1 MMQITKMLTT
11 MLQRLKLPLC
21 VLLCLAVSGC
31 FGELSGSVTED
42 FFLQNGDGTYTY
54 GEITVPE
61 NFKDES
67 CPLVVI
73 SHGIYGGMN
82 SGGAKL
88 LAENLSEKGIVS
100 VRVDFNRCRSND
112 PEAALAR
119 DKSGRTNEY
128 TLSDMLESNELAI
141 DFAIDNYNA
150 DKERIGIY
158 GRSFGGRVSMIMAN
172 EGTGDIDYKAMAL
185 IAPAGNEY
193 ALIHYVGGYDKWNA
207 MRDEAVSSGFCERNG
222 LRFTKEWFDDY
233 YELNPS
239 LTGYKFEKKPVLL
252 YYNTKDT
259 VVEPE
264 TSLECAHAYSNVEI
278 HKVTTDDGH
287 GYEMSYKHSKLKNDI
302 MKRVTDF
309 FAENL

>member
-1 MMQITKMLTT
+1 MLTT
-11 MLQRLKLPLC
+11 ILQRLKISLC
-21 VLLCLAVSGC
+21 VLLCLAATGC
-31 FGELSGSVTED
+31 FGELAGPVTED
-42 FFLQNGDGTYTY
+42 FFIQNSDGTYTY
-54 GEITVPE
+54 GEIKAPE

-82 SGGAKL
+82 SGGASL
-88 LAENLSEKGIVS
+88 LAEKLSEKGIAS
-100 VRVDFNRCRSND
+100 VRVDFNRCRSSD
-112 PEAALAR
+112 PEAALAK
-119 DKSGRTNEY
+119 DKSGRINEY

-141 DFAIDNYNA
+141 DFAIENYNV
-150 DKERIGIY
+150 DKERIGLY
-158 GRSFGGRVSMIMAN
+158 GRSFGRRVSMIMAN
-172 EGTGDIDYKAMAL
+172 ESTGDIDYKAMAL
-185 IAPAGNEY
+185 IAPAGTEY
-193 ALIHYVGGYDKWNA
+193 ALIHYVGGYDTWNA
-207 MRDEAVSSGFCERNG
+207 MRREAATSGFCERKG
-222 LRFTKEWFDDY
+222 LKFTEKWFDDY

-239 LTGYKFEKKPVLL
+239 LTGYKFGEKPVLL

-264 TSLECAHAYSNVEI
+264 TSLECARAYSNVEI

-287 GYEMSYKHSKLKNDI
+287 GYEMSYKHSELKNDI